1 MPIRLAVSQLPEML
15 VDVVRE
21 AFRAEP
27 DVSVEVLRSVDGDV
41 SAAIRRTGPDIV
53 IVGTEG
59 GDGRPNCD
67 LLLAHPD
74 VVVLNLSPDARSG
87 WICEL
92 RPCARSLGELSLSSL
107 RATVHEAILRKQAGG
122 HGVG

>member
-21 AFRAEP
+21 SFAGEP
-27 DVSVEVLRSVDGDV
+27 DVSVEVLRPAGADMSAEISRTDPDVLIVCADGDD
-41 SAAIRRTGPDIV
+41 ADPQCG
-53 IVGTEG
+53 
-59 GDGRPNCD
+59 

-74 VVVLNLSPDARSG
+74 MVVLTLAADARSG

-92 RPCARSLGELSLSSL
+92 RPHARRLGELSLDGL
-107 RATVHEAILRKQAGG
+107 RTTVHEALALRRG
-122 HGVG
+122 HRGHR